1 MMIPATDQDRIPM
14 RLRVFLIATLACAVL
29 VTGVALLVGTAA
41 VAASLIAWSFAAVAG
56 LGTLRGDTT
65 TGRMLVAQGLVGQ
78 AIAFTA
84 ALSGHP
90 WQIDSHMI
98 YFAVLA
104 ALGAMVDVRVLLISA
119 ATIALHHLTLSVLL
133 PSLVYPS
140 TELWPNILRTLFHGA
155 VVVAETAVL
164 VASVIYRQRME
175 ASLSAQLDSV
185 QQISQSAEAAQ
196 RRAEEAA
203 AQAETRRHE
212 SERMA
217 QDAEGLRAEAEETA
231 RAAAAAN
238 ARAMEASARLADERN
253 SHASR
258 QEAVVTRLRDVLRAL
273 SNGDL
278 TVRLARIE
286 GGDYGSLSEDFNAA
300 VTQLA
305 QAIGVALSCSEEITA
320 QIADIT
326 SASENLSSRTERQAH
341 ALANTASAM
350 NELSS
355 SVGSAAQMATAAAQ
369 AAQAAEKMARDS
381 THVVNASIQAMG
393 EIEQSSHQIASIT
406 SVIDDIAFQTNLLA
420 LNAGVEAARAGE
432 AGRGFAVVASE
443 VRDLAQ
449 RSSASAREISTLIQ
463 SSERQVKTG
472 VDLVNQMVTTL
483 DSIVS
488 AVENISAR
496 VAEIARSAEEQ
507 ARALTEINGSVEQ
520 LDAVTQQ
527 NVAMF
532 EETTAAS
539 RVLSGMSG
547 QLREAMVLFRTE
559 SVAAAQR
566 RVA

>member
-1 MMIPATDQDRIPM
+1 MKMPTTEGELRLV
-14 RLRVFLIATLACAVL
+14 RLRLFLIATVVCAVG
-29 VTGVALLVGTAA
+29 VTAVASLVGTATL
-41 VAASLIAWSFAAVAG
+41 VAATIAWLFVG
-56 LGTLRGDTT
+56 VGVLGYLRGENTS
-65 TGRMLVAQGLVGQ
+65 GRTLVAQGLVGQ

-84 ALSGHP
+84 ALAGHP
-90 WQIDSHMI
+90 WQLDSHMV

-104 ALGAMVDVRVLLISA
+104 ALGAMVDVRVLLFA
-119 ATIALHHLTLSVLL
+119 AGTIALHHLSLSVLV
-133 PSLVYPS
+133 PKLVYPS
-140 TELWPNILRTLFHGA
+140 AELWTNILRTAFHGLL
-155 VVVAETAVL
+155 VVAETAVL

-175 ASLSAQLDSV
+175 ASLSAQLESV
-185 QQISQSAEAAQ
+185 RHMTLQ
-196 RRAEEAA
+196 AEESQRKAEDAA
-203 AQAETRRHE
+203 AQAEQRRRD
-212 SERMA
+212 SEKV
-217 QDAEGLRAEAEETA
+217 AEEAHALRAQAEATA
-231 RAAAAAN
+231 QSASDAN
-238 ARAMEASARLADERN
+238 ARALEASARLAEERN
-253 SHASR
+253 AHAAR
-258 QEAVVTRLRDVLRAL
+258 QEEVVSRLREVLRAL

-300 VTQLA
+300 VAQLA

-326 SASENLSSRTERQAH
+326 SASENLSARTERQAH

-355 SVGSAAQMATAAAQ
+355 SVGSAAQMASSAAQ
-369 AAQAAEKMARDS
+369 AAQGAEKMARDS
-381 THVVNASIQAMG
+381 THVVSASIRAMG

-406 SVIDDIAFQTNLLA
+406 SVIDEIAFQTNLLA

-472 VDLVNQMVTTL
+472 VELVNQMVTTL
-483 DSIVS
+483 DGIVA

-507 ARALTEINGSVEQ
+507 SRALTEINGSVEQ

-539 RVLSGMSG
+539 RVLSGMSA

-559 SVAAAQR
+559 AAGRSER

>member
-1 MMIPATDQDRIPM
+1 MTTPSTEQDVISI
-14 RLRVFLIATLACAVL
+14 RLRLFLLATLACAVL
-29 VTGVALLVGTAA
+29 ITGVAIYVGTAA
-41 VAASLIAWSFAAVAG
+41 LAASLIAWAFAGVAG
-56 LGTLRGDTT
+56 LGYLRGECTS
-65 TGRMLVAQGLVGQ
+65 GRTLVAQGLVGQ

-84 ALSGHP
+84 ALSGQP
-90 WQIDSHMI
+90 WQIDSHMV

-104 ALGAMVDVRVLLISA
+104 TLGAMVDIRVLLISA
-119 ATIALHHLTLSVLL
+119 ATIALHHLSLSVLV

-140 TELWPNILRTLFHGA
+140 NELWPNILRTLFHGA
-155 VVVAETAVL
+155 LVVAETAVL
-164 VASVIYRQRME
+164 IASVIYRQRME
-175 ASLSAQLDSV
+175 ASLSAQLESV
-185 QQISQSAEAAQ
+185 HQMSHHAEEAQ

-203 AQAETRRHE
+203 QQAETRRRE
-212 SERMA
+212 SEKVA
-217 QDAEGLRAEAEETA
+217 QEAHALRAEAEATA
-231 RAAAAAN
+231 RSAAEAN
-238 ARAMEASARLADERN
+238 ARALEASARLADERN
-253 SHASR
+253 VHTAR
-258 QEAVVTRLRDVLRAL
+258 QEEVVTRLRDVLRAL
-273 SNGDL
+273 SGGDL
-278 TVRLARIE
+278 TVRLARLE

-326 SASENLSSRTERQAH
+326 SASENLSARTERQAH
-341 ALANTASAM
+341 ALATTASAM

-355 SVGSAAQMATAAAQ
+355 SVGSAAQMATSAAQ

-381 THVVNASIQAMG
+381 THVVGASIRAMG

-483 DSIVS
+483 DGIVA

-507 ARALTEINGSVEQ
+507 SRALTEINGSVEQ

-539 RVLSGMSG
+539 RVLSGMSA
-547 QLREAMVLFRTE
+547 QLREAMILFRTE
-559 SVAAAQR
+559 SMDAAQR

>member
-1 MMIPATDQDRIPM
+1 MQIPAAEQKKIPM
-14 RLRVFLIATLACAVL
+14 RLRLFLIATLGCAVL

-41 VAASLIAWSFAAVAG
+41 VTAPVIAWIFVAVAG
-56 LGTLRGDTT
+56 LGALRGDTT
-65 TGRMLVAQGLVGQ
+65 SGRALVAQGLVGQ

-104 ALGAMVDVRVLLISA
+104 ALAAMVDVRVLLISA
-119 ATIALHHLTLSVLL
+119 ATIALHHLALSVLV

-164 VASVIYRQRME
+164 ITSVIYRQRME
-175 ASLSAQLDSV
+175 TSLSRQLESV
-185 QQISQSAEAAQ
+185 QQMSQSAEAAQ
-196 RRAEEAA
+196 RRAEAAA

-212 SERMA
+212 SEKVA
-217 QDAEGLRAEAEETA
+217 QDAELLRAEAEETA
-231 RAAAAAN
+231 RAAAEAN
-238 ARAMEASARLADERN
+238 ARAMEASARLSDERN
-253 SHASR
+253 AHAAR

-300 VTQLA
+300 VIQLA

-341 ALANTASAM
+341 ALANTAAAM

-539 RVLSGMSG
+539 RVLSGMSA
-547 QLREAMVLFRTE
+547 QLRAAMVLFRTD
-559 SVAAAQR
+559 SMATPQHRAA
-566 RVA
+566 

>member
-1 MMIPATDQDRIPM
+1 
-14 RLRVFLIATLACAVL
+14 
-29 VTGVALLVGTAA
+29 
-41 VAASLIAWSFAAVAG
+41 
-56 LGTLRGDTT
+56 
-65 TGRMLVAQGLVGQ
+65 
-78 AIAFTA
+78 
-84 ALSGHP
+84 
-90 WQIDSHMI
+90 
-98 YFAVLA
+98 
-104 ALGAMVDVRVLLISA
+104 
-119 ATIALHHLTLSVLL
+119 
-133 PSLVYPS
+133 
-140 TELWPNILRTLFHGA
+140 
-155 VVVAETAVL
+155 
-164 VASVIYRQRME
+164 
-175 ASLSAQLDSV
+175 
-185 QQISQSAEAAQ
+185 
-196 RRAEEAA
+196 
-203 AQAETRRHE
+203 
-212 SERMA
+212 
-217 QDAEGLRAEAEETA
+217 
-231 RAAAAAN
+231 
-238 ARAMEASARLADERN
+238 
-253 SHASR
+253 
-258 QEAVVTRLRDVLRAL
+258 
-273 SNGDL
+273 
-278 TVRLARIE
+278 
-286 GGDYGSLSEDFNAA
+286 
-300 VTQLA
+300 
-305 QAIGVALSCSEEITA
+305 
-320 QIADIT
+320 
-326 SASENLSSRTERQAH
+326 
-341 ALANTASAM
+341 M

-507 ARALTEINGSVEQ
+507 SRALTEINGSVEQ

-539 RVLSGMSG
+539 RVLSGMSA

-559 SVAAAQR
+559 ALASAPR